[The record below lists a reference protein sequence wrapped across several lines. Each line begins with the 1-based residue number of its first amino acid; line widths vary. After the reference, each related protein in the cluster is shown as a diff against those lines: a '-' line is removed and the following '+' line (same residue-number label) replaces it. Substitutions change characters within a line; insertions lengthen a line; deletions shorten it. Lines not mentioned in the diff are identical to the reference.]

1 MIAIPRWTNRS
12 MFISKTFAVADPSE
26 IMASIAAVQALN
38 LLSGRMIKSCW
49 KSMSQPRIVFLSSN
63 GALDSSLLQAS
74 IISQGIGVFGSR
86 GWEKVSNMR
95 RGAQSHEQGYLFFLL
110 RL

>member
-1 MIAIPRWTNRS
+1 MDEWDGHPKMDQSPNVV
-12 MFISKTFAVADPSE
+12 SKTFTVADLLE

-38 LLSGRMIKSCW
+38 LLCGRMIKSCW

-74 IISQGIGVFGSR
+74 IVCQGIGLFGSS
-86 GWEKVSNMR
+86 GQEQVLNMR
-95 RGAQSHEQGYLFFLL
+95 RGA
-110 RL
+110 